1 MLRRAGDGPRDARSA
16 AFLLHYYGLERGS
29 ALVEGLLKS
38 PDALR
43 SMAQRYRDLGVG
55 EMVVFPA
62 LPEFDQ
68 VDQLA
73 DAVLG

>member
-1 MLRRAGDGPRDARSA
+1 
-16 AFLLHYYGLERGS
+16 
-29 ALVEGLLKS
+29 VEGLLKS

-43 SMAQRYRDLGVG
+43 SMAQRYQDLGVG

-62 LPEFDQ
+62 LPELDQ
-68 VDQLA
+68 VDRLA

>member
-16 AFLLHYYGLERGS
+16 AFLLHYYRLERGS